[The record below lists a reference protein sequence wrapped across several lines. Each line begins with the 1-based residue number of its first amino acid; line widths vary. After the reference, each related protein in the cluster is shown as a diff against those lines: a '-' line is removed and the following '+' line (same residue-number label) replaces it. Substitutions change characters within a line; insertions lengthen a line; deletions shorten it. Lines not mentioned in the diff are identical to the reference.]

1 MGLIHTVVDFGEIQI
16 VATSVACAELTR
28 AGIDPDPLLEGE
40 IEDLDDGVASGEE
53 DFEIVAGL
61 I

>member
-28 AGIDPDPLLEGE
+28 AGIDPDPLLERA
-40 IEDLDDGVASGEE
+40 IKDFDDGVAACEQ